1 LINDSTGNTRIL
13 PVEVKTIHHDLYN
26 SIDKDELFM
35 ELHRAY
41 SNGEI
46 YQLEPTELEIL
57 NEVGRQF
64 ESIPFERELIL
75 KFFSFPNT
83 RGEWLTATEIKDL
96 IESHS
101 KQRIMSMK
109 KLGSELRVTF
119 GAPRFKERQ
128 SKYFVERKSELVE
141 TVNPFHI

>member
-1 LINDSTGNTRIL
+1 
-13 PVEVKTIHHDLYN
+13 VEVHHINHDLYN
-26 SIDKDELFM
+26 SIDKDDLFM

-41 SNGEI
+41 TSGEV

-57 NEVGRQF
+57 NEVGRSF

-75 KFFSFPNT
+75 KFFTMPKN

-109 KLGSELRVTF
+109 KLGSELRNTF
-119 GAPRFKERQ
+119 GAPKHKDRQ
-128 SKYFVERKSELVE
+128 SKYFAERKSELINP
-141 TVNPFHI
+141 VNPFDL